1 MHDVSM
7 PEGATAPGHQLK
19 LGMAEFIAMA
29 ASLAAVA
36 AMSIDILLPAL
47 PAIGQTFG
55 VADPNSRQLVILIYV
70 VTFSMSQL
78 FFGLLTDRYG
88 RRPFLIFGLALYLA
102 GSVAAMFSTSFEMLL
117 AMRVVQGVGTAAL
130 QVVVM
135 AVIRDCF
142 SGQAM
147 GRVLTFVFTTF
158 MIVPIIA
165 PSIGQMIQYA
175 SGWRGVFLFNT
186 VAALALF
193 AWVYL
198 RLEET
203 LAHEAKRALSFANLF
218 EALKAI
224 ATNRITAGYAVASM
238 ATFIGLFGYV
248 VSVQQVYGEL
258 YGLGEFFA
266 LAFGASSIGVAA
278 AALGSARLVRL
289 FGIRAVAHSA
299 MLLFTASGLTLAA
312 LSLVAVPPFWVSF
325 LFLSIC
331 MMAFGVLQGNF
342 NAMALEP
349 QGHIAGVASSLYG
362 VVTMTVGSIGGGLV
376 GQAYDGTPTPLA
388 LAFGLGGLVASLA
401 VLWTRKGRLFRAIG
415 PTV

>member
-1 MHDVSM
+1 MHDVIM
-7 PEGATAPGHQLK
+7 PEAATGPGHRLK
-19 LGMAEFIAMA
+19 LGMAEFIALA

-47 PAIGQTFG
+47 PAIGETFG
-55 VADPNSRQLVILIYV
+55 VADPNSRQLVILVYV
-70 VTFSMSQL
+70 VTFSVSQL

-102 GSVAAMFSTSFEMLL
+102 GSVAAIFSNSFETLL

-142 SGQAM
+142 SGQSM

-158 MIVPIIA
+158 MIVPIVA
-165 PSIGQMIQYA
+165 PSIGQAIQYV
-175 SGWRGVFLFNT
+175 SGWRGVFVFN
-186 VAALALF
+186 AIAGSALF
-193 AWVYL
+193 AWAYL

-203 LAHEAKRALSFANLF
+203 LSHDARRAISFENVF
-218 EALKAI
+218 DALKQI
-224 ATNRITAGYAVASM
+224 ATNRITAGYAIASM
-238 ATFIGLFGYV
+238 ATFVGLFAYV
-248 VSVQQVYGEL
+248 VSVQQVYGEA
-258 YGLGEFFA
+258 YGLGELFA

-278 AALGSARLVRL
+278 AALCSARLVRM
-289 FGIRAVAHSA
+289 FGIRQVAHGA
-299 MLLFTASGLTLAA
+299 LLLFTASGLTLSA
-312 LSLVAVPPFWVSF
+312 LSLAAVPPFWVCF

-388 LAFGLGGLVASLA
+388 LAFGLGGAIASL
-401 VLWTRKGRLFRAIG
+401 VILWTRKGRLFRAIR
-415 PTV
+415 PTA